1 MHDDAVD
8 TLGHDGVWFDPLWR
22 VEVALT
28 PTERGLLSSWPL
40 RRLAFV
46 AHAGAASITTTQAYS
61 RLEHSLGVLALVAH
75 FAPDDHDARTT
86 ALLHDV
92 GHLPFSH
99 TLEGIAG
106 LEHHTLGRAA
116 VRSLAADHPIDAE
129 RVVAIDDGRV
139 TSVLTPSHGG
149 LKLDHLDSFL
159 RSGQAHGRTTTP
171 PHELLRRLRLVDGA
185 VDADP
190 DDAAELVDLAVR
202 EARAQRST
210 ANLVPVT
217 VLRALVSR
225 AVTDG
230 ALDDTGLAAATDDEL
245 WAVLATH
252 PSTASE
258 ALALRRHPERWR
270 LRVGRT
276 SGVGVYRHVV
286 RRSYLDL
293 PTADGRPVHDPRVD
307 ELQASLP
314 YEVAVRYD
322 ADAGTTG
329 TGMTGTNTTGT
340 GTGTGTV
347 VANATITHADATN
360 ASATDTTDATMD
372 PCART
377 S

>member
-28 PTERGLLSSWPL
+28 RTERALLTAWPV

-75 FAPDDHDARTT
+75 FAPDDHDARVT

-116 VRSLAADHPIDAE
+116 VRALAEEHPIDAE
-129 RVVAIDDGRV
+129 RVIAIDDGRV
-139 TSVLTPSHGG
+139 PSVLTPAHGG

-159 RSGQAHGRTTTP
+159 RSGQVHGRTTTP
-171 PHELLRRLRLVDGA
+171 PHELLRRLRLAHGA

-225 AVTDG
+225 AVAG
-230 ALDDTGLAAATDDEL
+230 GLLDERQLAAATDDEL
-245 WAVLATH
+245 WALLATD
-252 PSTASE
+252 PSTAAE
-258 ALALRRHPERWR
+258 ARTLRRHPERWR

-293 PTADGRPVHDPRVD
+293 PTADGRRLHDPSVD
-307 ELQASLP
+307 ELQGSLP
-314 YEVAVRYD
+314 YEVAVRYTPT
-322 ADAGTTG
+322 ATSAG
-329 TGMTGTNTTGT
+329 
-340 GTGTGTV
+340 
-347 VANATITHADATN
+347 AHDPAEATN
-360 ASATDTTDATMD
+360 AGAEAPAEATNAGAEAPAGATMG

>member
-28 PTERGLLSSWPL
+28 PVERALLTSWPL
-40 RRLAFV
+40 RRLAFI
-46 AHAGAASITTTQAYS
+46 AHAGAASITTVQTYS

-75 FAPDDHDARTT
+75 FAPDDADARLA

-92 GHLPFSH
+92 GHLPYSH

-106 LEHHTLGRAA
+106 LDHHTLGRAT
-116 VRSLAADHPIDAE
+116 VRALAEEHPIDPDRLIALDE
-129 RVVAIDDGRV
+129 GTVP
-139 TSVLTPSHGG
+139 SVLTPARGG

-171 PHELLRRLRLVDGA
+171 PHALLRRLRLIDGA

-190 DDAAELVDLAVR
+190 EDAAELVDLAVR

-217 VLRALVSR
+217 VLRALVAR
-225 AVTDG
+225 TVARG
-230 ALDDTGLAAATDDEL
+230 LLDAAGLAAATDDEL
-245 WAVLATH
+245 WAVLAAD
-252 PSTASE
+252 PATAEE
-258 ALALRRHPERWR
+258 ARLLRRHPERWR
-270 LRVGRT
+270 MHVGRT
-276 SGVGVYRHVV
+276 SGTGAHRHVV

-293 PTADGRPVHDPRVD
+293 PTVAGRRQHDPRVD
-307 ELQASLP
+307 ALQASLP
-314 YEVAVRYD
+314 FEVSVRPD
-322 ADAGTTG
+322 RHDAGG
-329 TGMTGTNTTGT
+329 TMG
-340 GTGTGTV
+340 
-347 VANATITHADATN
+347 
-360 ASATDTTDATMD
+360 S
-372 PCART
+372 CART

>member
-28 PTERGLLSSWPL
+28 PTERALLTAWPV

-75 FAPDDHDARTT
+75 FAPDDHDARVT

-116 VRSLAADHPIDAE
+116 VRALAEDHPIDAE
-129 RVVAIDDGRV
+129 RLIATDDGRV
-139 TSVLTPSHGG
+139 PSVLTPAHGG

-159 RSGQAHGRTTTP
+159 RSGQVHGRTTTP

-225 AVTDG
+225 AVAG
-230 ALDDTGLAAATDDEL
+230 GLLDDGQLAAATDDEL
-245 WAVLATH
+245 WALLATD
-252 PSTASE
+252 PSTADE
-258 ALALRRHPERWR
+258 ARTLRRHPERWR
-270 LRVGRT
+270 LRVGCT

-293 PTADGRPVHDPRVD
+293 PTADGRRLHDPRVD
-307 ELQASLP
+307 ELQGSLP
-314 YEVAVRYD
+314 YEVAVRYAPTATSSD
-322 ADAGTTG
+322 AEAP
-329 TGMTGTNTTGT
+329 
-340 GTGTGTV
+340 
-347 VANATITHADATN
+347 ANATSAGAEASADAT
-360 ASATDTTDATMD
+360 MG

>member
-28 PTERGLLSSWPL
+28 PTERALLTAWPV

-75 FAPDDHDARTT
+75 FAPDDHDARVT

-116 VRSLAADHPIDAE
+116 VRSLAEDHPIDAE
-129 RVVAIDDGRV
+129 RIIALDDGRV
-139 TSVLTPSHGG
+139 ASVLTPAHGG

-159 RSGQAHGRTTTP
+159 RSGQVHGRTTTP

-230 ALDDTGLAAATDDEL
+230 ALDDTGLSAATDDEL
-245 WAVLATH
+245 WGVLAAH
-252 PSTASE
+252 PSTAAE
-258 ALALRRHPERWR
+258 ARSLRRHPERWR

-293 PTADGRPVHDPRVD
+293 PTADGRRVHDPRVD

-314 YEVAVRYD
+314 YEVAVRHD
-322 ADAGTTG
+322 ADPSGAGAGSGATGANASG
-329 TGMTGTNTTGT
+329 TGAGSTG
-340 GTGTGTV
+340 
-347 VANATITHADATN
+347 
-360 ASATDTTDATMD
+360 ASATSTTSATMG

>member
-8 TLGHDGVWFDPLWR
+8 TLGHDGLWFDPLWR

-28 PTERGLLSSWPL
+28 PTERALLTAWPV

-75 FAPDDHDARTT
+75 FAPDDHDARVT

-116 VRSLAADHPIDAE
+116 VRSLAEDHPIDAE
-129 RVVAIDDGRV
+129 RVIAIDDGRV
-139 TSVLTPSHGG
+139 PSVLTPAHGG

-159 RSGQAHGRTTTP
+159 RSGQVHGRTTTP

-225 AVTDG
+225 AVAG
-230 ALDDTGLAAATDDEL
+230 GLLDERQLAAATDDEL
-245 WAVLATH
+245 WALLGTD
-252 PSTASE
+252 PSTAAE
-258 ALALRRHPERWR
+258 ARSLRRHPERWR

-293 PTADGRPVHDPRVD
+293 PTADGRRLHDPRVD
-307 ELQASLP
+307 ELQRSLP

-322 ADAGTTG
+322 A
-329 TGMTGTNTTGT
+329 
-340 GTGTGTV
+340 
-347 VANATITHADATN
+347 
-360 ASATDTTDATMD
+360 SATSTSAMTTSATSATSATMG